1 MTLNISEVIWFRV
14 VEKNFYKYN
23 FLTTIYY
30 SSKHKNIINS
40 LQKSVKT
47 KDEQTESKSWA
58 NIVDEESLQELQEKY
73 DKLLEEHAV
82 IQRQF
87 SHLKKHRNQ
96 VLRENNELHYHVQM
110 ATLQLAS
117 ENTRFRQQMDQFRVR
132 LHVAESMYED
142 KVLECN
148 MLDSQLKQV
157 YSSEIYAGPDVV
169 YPAPGYL

>member
-1 MTLNISEVIWFRV
+1 MNLFYFIQKRV
-14 VEKNFYKYN
+14 DNK
-23 FLTTIYY
+23 
-30 SSKHKNIINS
+30 
-40 LQKSVKT
+40 Q
-47 KDEQTESKSWA
+47 EQTESKSWA

-87 SHLKKHRNQ
+87 AHLKKHRNQ

-117 ENTRFRQQMDQFRVR
+117 GNTRFRQQMDQFRVR
-132 LHVAESMYED
+132 LQVAESMYED

-157 YSSEIYAGPDVV
+157 YTGEMYAGEVV
-169 YPAPGYL
+169 YPGPGYV